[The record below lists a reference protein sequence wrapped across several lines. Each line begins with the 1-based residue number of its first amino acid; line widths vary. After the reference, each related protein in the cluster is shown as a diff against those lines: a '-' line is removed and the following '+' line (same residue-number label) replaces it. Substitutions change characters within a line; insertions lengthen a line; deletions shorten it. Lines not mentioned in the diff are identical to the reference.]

1 MSNFRKALIYTA
13 IPIVI
18 LSLISLFGRS
28 TDFTEGIGVTWLVA
42 GGLWVIS
49 VLTAIGFTIKK
60 RKEIALGMLAGISIG
75 LAFLVVTCIASFFL
89 DPNLQ

>member
-28 TDFTEGIGVTWLVA
+28 TDFTEGIGVTWLFA

-60 RKEIALGMLAGISIG
+60 RDSIG
-75 LAFLVVTCIASFFL
+75 NVGRNFYRVSFPSGHL
-89 DPNLQ
+89 YC